1 MYYYDIYIVAY
12 RLTKIGE
19 TMAKSRK
26 ATFDEVAQCNQYF
39 IDNYAHK
46 IARKW
51 GAKQGIK
58 IKKYDDLC
66 DEGKKEKGTTS
77 IRNNDDSG
85 TFSRM

>member
-1 MYYYDIYIVAY
+1 
-12 RLTKIGE
+12 
-19 TMAKSRK
+19 MAKSRK

-66 DEGKKEKGTTS
+66 DEGKKEIDDLFARFPTDDKS
-77 IRNNDDSG
+77 IQEQVDNGSYKVSEG
-85 TFSRM
+85 